1 MNPEKFWARVDMS
14 AGPDACWPWTGY
26 LRKDGR
32 GSVGVGDRR
41 LQTHRVALGSGIGL
55 PEPAG
60 FVLHSCDNPRC
71 CNPAHL
77 RVGTH
82 ADNMADMVRRGRAD
96 RRDGERNTR
105 AKLTAAQ
112 VAEIRAVGRS
122 ATMRELAE
130 QYGVSSWTIRDIRR
144 GIRWVNP

>member
-1 MNPEKFWARVDMS
+1 MKPEQFWARVDMS

-32 GSVGVGDRR
+32 GCVGVGERR
-41 LQTHRVALGSGIGL
+41 LAAHRVALGSGIGL

-82 ADNMADMVRRGRAD
+82 ADNMADMKLRGRAD

-105 AKLTAAQ
+105 AKLTAAD
-112 VAEIRAVGRS
+112 VADIRAIGRS
-122 ATMRELAE
+122 VPARVLAE
-130 QYGVSSWTIRDIRR
+130 KYGVCLGTIRCARTGR
-144 GIRWVNP
+144 SWSKP